1 MNKLKLVTY
10 KVKLIQDKLILRQ
23 VDKINIS
30 QPKKTILLIVCN
42 KFLNFCRWHITE
54 IINNKY

>member
-1 MNKLKLVTY
+1 MNKLKLGTY
-10 KVKLIQDKLILRQ
+10 KDKLIFWQ

-42 KFLNFCRWHITE
+42 KFLTFVVGTQER
-54 IINNKY
+54 